1 MDPVSGNERPG
12 PTTDEQVRA
21 RLSQTAVVNVTGQS
35 ELLAMQKT
43 VVSLWDLLVN
53 RGTTLTSDSV
63 ITDENGQKY
72 AVVGSVADRPF
83 KHPKF
88 RAASLRLVSDMQ

>member
-1 MDPVSGNERPG
+1 MAPP
-12 PTTDEQVRA
+12 TDEQVPA

-43 VVSLWDLLVN
+43 VVSLWSILVG
-53 RGTTLTSDSV
+53 RDTILTSDSV
-63 ITDENGQKY
+63 ITDENGRKY
-72 AVVGSVADRPF
+72 IVVGEVADRPF